1 MFYNLL
7 VPLSEGSDF
16 WSFLNLFSYTSVRTI
31 CALFTSFFF
40 SVFIGEALIHQLR
53 LKQGKGQPIRQDG
66 PEAHL
71 SKVGTPTMGGLLILI
86 TLIIGALLWSD
97 VTIGYVWAALF
108 ITLGFGL
115 VGFTDDY
122 LKISKQNTDG
132 LPGKLRLAIEFLL
145 ALITVIWIMYLQPE
159 AIASQVSIPGFK
171 NFFIPLGWFFVIF
184 GMVVIVGAGN
194 AVNFTDGLD
203 GLAAVPVAI
212 VAAVFGI
219 IAWIV
224 GHSVLAQDL
233 YLSHIPNV
241 EEMAVFCGALI
252 GACMGFLWYN
262 APPAKVF
269 MGDTGSLALGGAL
282 GAIAIIT
289 KHELILAIAGGLF
302 VLEALSVIIQVISFK
317 TTGKRVFRMAPIH
330 HHFEKKGWAEST
342 VVIRFWIISILL
354 ALIALSFLKIR

>member
-1 MFYNLL
+1 MFYHIF
-7 VPLSEGSDF
+7 VPLSEKSEF

-31 CALFTSFFF
+31 AALFTAFFF
-40 SVFIGEALIHQLR
+40 SVFIGESLIGLLR
-53 LKQGKGQPIRQDG
+53 IKQGKGQPIRNDG
-66 PEAHL
+66 PEGHL
-71 SKVGTPTMGGLLILI
+71 NKVGTPTMGGLLILI

-97 VTIGYVWAALF
+97 ITVGYVWAALF

-132 LPGKLRLAIEFLL
+132 LPGKLRLAIEFSLSL
-145 ALITVIWIMYLQPE
+145 FVVIWIMYLQPDS
-159 AIASQVSIPGFK
+159 ISSQVAIPGFK
-171 NFFIPLGWFFVIF
+171 DLFIPLGWFFAVF

-212 VAAVFGI
+212 VAGVFGI

-224 GHSVLAQDL
+224 GHSVLSQSL
-233 YLSHIPNV
+233 YLQHIPQV
-241 EEMAVFCGALI
+241 QELAVFCGALI
-252 GACMGFLWYN
+252 GACMGFLWFN

-289 KHELILAIAGGLF
+289 KHELILTIAGGLF
-302 VLEALSVIIQVISFK
+302 VLEAMSVIIQVVSFK

-354 ALIALSFLKIR
+354 ALMALSFLKIR